1 MPYLIDGD
9 NLLWAWEFEGDIEE
23 GRSQLLNILL
33 KFQRRKRSKFII
45 FFDGPLKE
53 VFSSTENMRVVVA
66 ESGVAAD
73 EIIKETLESQTD
85 CRSVILVSS
94 DRELRYQAKIKRAKV
109 ITSPEFI
116 KILNKAIK
124 RQEKEEREP
133 EITPLEIRVWENIF
147 KRKCSDKKL
156 KGTPGK
162 RKFNGKRK

>member
-23 GRSQLLNILL
+23 GRSLLLNILL

-45 FFDGPLKE
+45 FFDGPLKGN
-53 VFSSTENMRVVVA
+53 FSSTENIRIVVA
-66 ESGVAAD
+66 DSGVSAD
-73 EIIKETLESQTD
+73 EIIKETLETQKD
-85 CRSVILVSS
+85 CRSIILVSS

-116 KILNKAIK
+116 KIVNKVVRK
-124 RQEKEEREP
+124 QEREEREH

-147 KRKCSDKKL
+147 KNRSSDKEL
-156 KGTPGK
+156 KRFPRK
-162 RKFNGKRK
+162 RKFNEKRK